1 MQHQPTGEK
10 RGGWRPAQ
18 HRRSTAGHASPR
30 RQPLAL
36 VRWPP
41 ETPPQRLL
49 AGFLGTTLAL
59 LGCVA
64 LLRLTQHPWL
74 LPSLGGS
81 CVILFGMARGVMAQ
95 PRSFLGG
102 HVLAMLVGLAF
113 RLGYVTCGGPIEFW
127 AAAAVGAALSVMAA
141 TRTIHSPA
149 GANPLVVFAEQAGPG
164 FLVTPLL
171 PGLAMLF
178 AVAFVVNNLP
188 RPWGA
193 GPWPRPWPRF
203 GPRFR
208 EASPR
213 RRAMADSPHPQGG
226 TPE

>member
-1 MQHQPTGEK
+1 MLPTTIDPPPPP
-10 RGGWRPAQ
+10 RPRPRRRRPA
-18 HRRSTAGHASPR
+18 
-30 RQPLAL
+30 
-36 VRWPP
+36 
-41 ETPPQRLL
+41 PQRLL

-64 LLRLTQHPWL
+64 LLRWTDHPWL
-74 LPSLGGS
+74 LPSFGGS

-102 HVLAMLVGLAF
+102 HVLATLVGLGF
-113 RLGYVTCGGPIEFW
+113 RLGYVTVGGPIELW
-127 AAAAVGAALSVMAA
+127 GAAAVGAALTAMAA

-164 FLVTPLL
+164 FLLAPLL

-178 AVAFVVNNLP
+178 GIAYLVNNLD

-193 GPWPRPWPRF
+193 GPWPR
-203 GPRFR
+203 FR
-208 EASPR
+208 ETSPR
-213 RRAMADSPHPQGG
+213 RRAVRNSPATPGG
-226 TPE
+226 KRA